1 MVADWEGKR
10 RSLGESER
18 RSLGSVPMVSKVSID
33 TTLER
38 AKQVLHAVRTGWVID
53 DSEDAF
59 MQRLAKSAGTL
70 RWICLRRTN
79 ENERRRLLEPSK
91 KLQHASATSN
101 GPRHTVCNGRRA
113 RLVHRNAEVN
123 DGDMHGR
130 GANETRNLI
139 SRARSKT
146 INAPRRE
153 NRRQHRRKSIFPPA
167 TVRQQQVQ
175 PPSRCMGMI
184 QSMRWIMSLP
194 IREHGV
200 GVRGEVRTHEKV
212 VKSRRWRAQGRN
224 PYAYG
229 NSAPHT
235 ARSI

>member
-10 RSLGESER
+10 RSLMESER
-18 RSLGSVPMVSKVSID
+18 RSLGSVPMVGKVSID

-53 DSEDAF
+53 DGEDAF
-59 MQRLAKSAGTL
+59 MQRLAKSACTL
-70 RWICLRRTN
+70 SWICLRRTN
-79 ENERRRLLEPSK
+79 ENERGRLLEPSK

-130 GANETRNLI
+130 GANETRNLV
-139 SRARSKT
+139 SRARSET
-146 INAPRRE
+146 VNAPRRE
-153 NRRQHRRKSIFPPA
+153 NRRQHRRKRIFPPT

-184 QSMRWIMSLP
+184 RLMSLP

-200 GVRGEVRTHEKV
+200 GVRREVRTHEKV
-212 VKSRRWRAQGRN
+212 VKGRWWRAQGRN
-224 PYAYG
+224 PCAYG